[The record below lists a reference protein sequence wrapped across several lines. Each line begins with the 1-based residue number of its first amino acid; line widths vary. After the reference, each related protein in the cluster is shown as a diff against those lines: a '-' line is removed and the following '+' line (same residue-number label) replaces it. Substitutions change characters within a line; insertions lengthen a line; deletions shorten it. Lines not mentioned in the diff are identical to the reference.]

1 LPCRHELRQELRVN
15 GEVRVVQD
23 VPAGFAGIVRQ
34 VRPSSLAVSGGS
46 TARAAYAALAGFAD
60 LDWTGVD
67 VLIGDERWV
76 PVGSPDSN
84 EGMARSVLLDG
95 TGARVHSARG
105 AGADIEAAAA
115 AYDQVVAGFPTIDLI
130 HLGVGADGHTA
141 SLFPGSPSLD
151 VTDRLV
157 VATAGDHHPH
167 PRLTFTYPAIAR
179 GRLVVLTLAGEE
191 KRDVFQ
197 RIRAGEELPAARVR
211 AEEVVWL
218 VDPAAAGVA
227 PTG

>member
-1 LPCRHELRQELRVN
+1 MN

-76 PVGSPDSN
+76 PVDDPDSN
-84 EGMARSVLLDG
+84 EGMARSVLFDG
-95 TGARVHSARG
+95 TAARVHSARG
-105 AGADIEAAAA
+105 AGADIESAAA
-115 AYDQVVAGFPTIDLI
+115 AYDEVVAGFPVIDLI

-141 SLFPGSPSLD
+141 SLFPGSPALA

-157 VATAGDHHPH
+157 VSTEDGHHPH
-167 PRLTFTYPAIAR
+167 ARLTFTYPAIAR
-179 GRLVVLTLAGEE
+179 GRLVVLTVAGAE
-191 KRDVFQ
+191 KREVVQ
-197 RIRAGEELPAARVR
+197 RIRAGEDLPAARVR
-211 AEEVVWL
+211 AEEVLWL